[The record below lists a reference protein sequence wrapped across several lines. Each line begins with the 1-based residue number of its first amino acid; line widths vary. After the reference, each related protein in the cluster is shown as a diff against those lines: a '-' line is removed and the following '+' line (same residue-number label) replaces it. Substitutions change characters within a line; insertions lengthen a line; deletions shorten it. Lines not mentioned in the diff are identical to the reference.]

1 MLNYILCICLGLLP
15 FLESVAQYAPAAG
28 QPGSTALWK
37 DSSLFV
43 GWATDAQLIRGLRCL
58 SMPDSGYAD
67 VGDEQSALGKAGENG
82 VVSLGD
88 SGIITLSFYQPIT
101 NGPGYDFAVFEN
113 SFLDNF
119 LELAFVEVSSN
130 GEDFIRFPAHS
141 LTQDSLQVSAFD
153 LIEPEW
159 VNGLAGKYRALWGT
173 PFDLDDVPDN
183 PVLNK
188 QMITHIRLIDVVG
201 SIDSVYATFD
211 TAGNKINDPWPT
223 LFPSSGFDLDA
234 VGVIH
239 TLTGI
244 QLSGNQRQILYPNPV
259 SNRLFFNEKD
269 FLPPYAVHYPDGRV
283 ATRTETQASSLD
295 LSFLPPGVYV
305 FSCFYRKNEPIRV
318 KFVKQQ

>member
-1 MLNYILCICLGLLP
+1 MVKRLLFICIGLLP
-15 FLESVAQYAPAAG
+15 CLELLAQYAPAVG
-28 QPGSTALWK
+28 QPGSTAMWK

-43 GWATDAQLIRGLRCL
+43 GWANEAQLIRGLRCV

-88 SGIITLSFYQPIT
+88 SGIITLSFQQPII
-101 NGPGYDFAVFEN
+101 NGPDYDFAVFEN

-130 GEDFIRFPAHS
+130 GEDFFRFPAHS

-153 LIEPEW
+153 LIEPVW
-159 VNGLAGKYRALWGT
+159 INGLAGKYRALWGT

-183 PVLNK
+183 PILNK
-188 QMITHIRLIDVVG
+188 QSITHIRLIDVVG
-201 SIDSVYATFD
+201 SIDSLYATFD

-223 LFPSSGFDLDA
+223 PFPSSGFDLDA

-239 TLTGI
+239 ALTGI
-244 QLSGNQRQILYPNPV
+244 NESGQNGQWIYPNPV
-259 SNRLFFNEKD
+259 RNRLFFNYKD
-269 FLPPYAVHYPDGRV
+269 FYPPYAIHHPDGRFV
-283 ATRTETQASSLD
+283 LRTQTVDSFID
-295 LSFLPPGVYV
+295 LSCLPSGIYI
-305 FSCFYRKNEPIRV
+305 FSCFSREHELIRI
-318 KFVKQQ
+318 KFVKEQ